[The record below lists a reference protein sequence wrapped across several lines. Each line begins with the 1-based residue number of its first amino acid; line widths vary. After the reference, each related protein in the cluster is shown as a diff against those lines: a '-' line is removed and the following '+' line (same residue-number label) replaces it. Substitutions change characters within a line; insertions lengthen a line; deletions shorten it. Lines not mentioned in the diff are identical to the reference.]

1 MIKIITNREY
11 QIFQLLVDGHTTNE
25 ISNFL
30 NISKK
35 TVRNHISN
43 VIQKLGVTNRNQAIL
58 ELLKLEI
65 VFLKNPN

>member
-1 MIKIITNREY
+1 MIRIITNREY
-11 QIFQLLVDGHTTNE
+11 QIFQLLVDGYTTNE

>member
-1 MIKIITNREY
+1 MIRIITNREY
-11 QIFQLLVDGHTTNE
+11 QIFQLLVDGYTTNE

-43 VIQKLGVTNRNQAIL
+43 VIQKLGVNNRNQAIL

>member
-1 MIKIITNREY
+1 MIRIITNREY
-11 QIFQLLVDGHTTNE
+11 QIFQLLVDGYTTNE
-25 ISNFL
+25 ISNL
-30 NISKK
+30 LKISKK

-65 VFLKNPN
+65 VFLKEP

>member
-1 MIKIITNREY
+1 MIRIITNREY
-11 QIFQLLVDGHTTNE
+11 QIFQLLVDGYTTSE